1 MILQGYEIS
10 EDGMK
15 QIISKLGLIYDK
27 RFMTINIFM
36 DVVLL
41 EALNICIDYDG
52 QKLSL
57 YHNPSK
63 YEEIEYSAEKD
74 IVNRWNNILTKKI
87 LYHDNLELLRN
98 KL

>member
-1 MILQGYEIS
+1 MILQGYKIS
-10 EDGMK
+10 EDSME

-27 RFMTINIFM
+27 RFMTIKVFRDGVILETQTL
-36 DVVLL
+36 VL
-41 EALNICIDYDG
+41 DYDG
-52 QKLSL
+52 RKLSL
-57 YHNPSK
+57 YHNPSE

-74 IVNRWNNILTKKI
+74 IVKKWNDTLRKKI